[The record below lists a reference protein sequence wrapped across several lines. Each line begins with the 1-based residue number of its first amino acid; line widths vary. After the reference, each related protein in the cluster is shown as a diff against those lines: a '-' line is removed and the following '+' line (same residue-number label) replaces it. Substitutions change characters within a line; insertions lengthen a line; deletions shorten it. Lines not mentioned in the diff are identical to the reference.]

1 MGHHSS
7 QWYIYI
13 GPSLE
18 VTYQSIT
25 GRDDKFMFKILIY
38 LYVDMKHT
46 YPLKDKLLLTLQGKK
61 SEVST
66 YIKVTG
72 LFPKEKCHIK
82 SLLLAS
88 VAVKLDIQQWL

>member
-25 GRDDKFMFKILIY
+25 GRDDKFMLKILIY
-38 LYVDMKHT
+38 LYVDMKA
-46 YPLKDKLLLTLQGKK
+46 
-61 SEVST
+61 
-66 YIKVTG
+66 
-72 LFPKEKCHIK
+72 HIPP
-82 SLLLAS
+82 
-88 VAVKLDIQQWL
+88 